1 MPARDRLRRNGF
13 PAEPGCHRLF
23 ASREPGS
30 SIGPS
35 NQSRSRMQG
44 AWLRYTRKPSP
55 VGAGTHEERRPR
67 ARELGV
73 TRNSFFFIVKGAAS
87 SANLSNNLIKFK
99 KFSVKLQIIR
109 GPGPARPLRG
119 YALAATTPGPYAHVH
134 RVGGLA
140 HVCLIC
146 WMTCFSWLIYCSS

>member
-1 MPARDRLRRNGF
+1 MPARDRLWRNGF
-13 PAEPGCHRLF
+13 PAEPGCHSLF

-109 GPGPARPLRG
+109 GQAPTRPLRG
-119 YALAATTPGPYAHVH
+119 YTLAATTPGPLRPCASCW
-134 RVGGLA
+134 RA
-140 HVCLIC
+140 RPCLLDLLDDL
-146 WMTCFSWLIYCSS
+146 F

>member
-1 MPARDRLRRNGF
+1 MPARDRLWRNGF
-13 PAEPGCHRLF
+13 PAEPGCHSLF

-44 AWLRYTRKPSP
+44 AWLRYARKPSP

-99 KFSVKLQIIR
+99 KNCAKLHII
-109 GPGPARPLRG
+109 GVRPCAPLG
-119 YALAATTPGPYAHVH
+119 YAPASPFFLVLKVGVGTMYGHYSSSSSCTCEPTTLY
-134 RVGGLA
+134 
-140 HVCLIC
+140 
-146 WMTCFSWLIYCSS
+146 